1 VIIWLLDDAQQ
12 ARMAQFAV
20 IGPFDEA
27 NLHDDLGPHPVRA
40 QTRQTDGF
48 RKRRFGDFELV

>member
-1 VIIWLLDDAQQ
+1 
-12 ARMAQFAV
+12 MAQFAV
-20 IGPFDEA
+20 IGPFDET

-48 RKRRFGDFELV
+48 REWCFGNLKLISSRAEI